1 VLGVVIWLS
10 KETKGLS
17 LEQIDILWVS
27 EEYKATNGEPQII
40 EGIAAEKVVE
50 RGVDKG
56 EYVGTVLGFLAYMRP
71 TWIEEFERLVCVRLL
86 YALTDGCIE
95 YLFQDLGCRRAHIF
109 SYRKGILR

>member
-17 LEQIDILWVS
+17 LEQIDILWAR
-27 EEYKATNGEPQII
+27 EEYKATNSEAQTI

-56 EYVGTVLGFLAYMRP
+56 
-71 TWIEEFERLVCVRLL
+71 
-86 YALTDGCIE
+86 
-95 YLFQDLGCRRAHIF
+95 
-109 SYRKGILR
+109 